1 MYARVL
7 RIKWGRGEPCTCLR
21 EAWRKGETKHQLVTK
36 IRAVVFQEVRFP
48 IKQAPFHFHLAKT
61 SGFGLFFLCQ
71 TYKQSGALEEALLA
85 ANYCRNDVR
94 YFYLVG
100 I

>member
-1 MYARVL
+1 MGEGRAMSMPL
-7 RIKWGRGEPCTCLR
+7 RSLEERRNKTS
-21 EAWRKGETKHQLVTK
+21 ANVTK
-36 IRAVVFQEVRFP
+36 MRAVVFQEVRFP

-71 TYKQSGALEEALLA
+71 TYKQSGSLEEALLA